1 MLFPALLVVLFGSQV
16 INVMNAQRSMETME
30 QKYKLKISKLDEI
43 IRRVRDGEIV
53 NVQKELKLV
62 NKVFS
67 RSAAQFSVMGQKGS
81 SSQQVKMD
89 GLSDL
94 SKIFDEVMD
103 EVMEEDNAKEVK
115 QSTQAREVIKKDIEE
130 IHQHMQKEKE
140 LTDYKLDPKQHL
152 IVETP
157 GDYVGAARD
166 TKVTKF
172 L

>member
-16 INVMNAQRSMETME
+16 INVMNAQRSVETME

-43 IRRVRDGEIV
+43 TRRVRDGELV

-62 NKVFS
+62 NKIFS
-67 RSAAQFSVMGQKGS
+67 RSATQFSVMGQKGS
-81 SSQQVKMD
+81 SSQQVKID
-89 GLSDL
+89 DLSDL
-94 SKIFDEVMD
+94 SKIFDEVM
-103 EVMEEDNAKEVK
+103 EEDNAKELK
-115 QSTQAREVIKKDIEE
+115 QSAQAREVIKKDIEE

-140 LTDYKLDPKQHL
+140 LTEYKLVPKQHL

-157 GDYVGAARD
+157 GDYVEAARD
-166 TKVTKF
+166 TKVPKF